1 MNTQFI
7 SALSQIP
14 QEKETDCMQ
23 ISGSLSER
31 ILMVLHRFPTWAR
44 SLLLLLPAVAWYV
57 FFFLGPL
64 LQMVLISFAQRG
76 PYGGVLPGFYLDSYQ
91 ELANPL
97 YINIFI
103 VTLRMA
109 LIGTVACLVVGY
121 PLAYFL
127 ATRAGRFKTMLFL
140 LIIVPFWTS
149 FLIRTYAWETI
160 LDTQGALS
168 NFLQAIGLLHQ
179 PLQILYTQPAIFIGI
194 VYNYLPLMIFPLYVA
209 LERMDR
215 RLVEASK
222 DLGAGRF
229 RTFRHVTLPLTLPGV
244 MTGCLLV
251 FIPLTGEYLIP
262 TILGG
267 SKSIF
272 MGSLI
277 ADQFLEVRDWPF
289 GSALGVVVIILLLV
303 MVNIYLLIFRRVQS
317 VPGM

>member
-1 MNTQFI
+1 MR
-7 SALSQIP
+7 AV
-14 QEKETDCMQ
+14 
-23 ISGSLSER
+23 GSLPFTER
-31 ILMVLHRFPTWAR
+31 VLLVFHRLPRWAR
-44 SLLLLLPAVAWYV
+44 SLVLLLPALIWYGV
-57 FFFLGPL
+57 FFLTPL
-64 LQMVLISFAQRG
+64 AQMVIISFAQRG
-76 PYGGVLPGFYLDSYQ
+76 PYGGVVPGFYLDSYQ
-91 ELANPL
+91 QLADPL
-97 YINIFI
+97 YVDVFL

-109 LIGTVACLVVGY
+109 LIGTLACLIVGY

-127 ATRAGRFKTMLFL
+127 ATRAGRYKTTLFL

-160 LDTQGALS
+160 LDPEGGLS
-168 NFLQAIGLLHQ
+168 SLLQALGVIHQ
-179 PLQILYTQPAIFIGI
+179 PLHILYTQVAIFIGI
-194 VYNYLPLMIFPLYVA
+194 VYNYLPLMVFPLYVS

-229 RTFRHVTLPLTLPGV
+229 STFRQVTLPLTLPGV

-267 SKSIF
+267 SKNIF

-277 ADQFLEVRDWPF
+277 ANQFLEVRDWPF
-289 GSALGVVVIILLLV
+289 GAALGVIVLALLLILV
-303 MVNIYLLIFRRVQS
+303 NVYLMVFRRVQS
-317 VPGM
+317 VPGL